1 MKGNIIMGF
10 WHNTSS
16 LPGKEDCGGQPEK
29 MVLTDI
35 AMEYNVIVVAFMQ
48 QIDGSDDSIPD
59 FKPYGCTDSEFRQ
72 QVEELH
78 NQGRKVLIA
87 LGGRDARIAFHRGD
101 ELSLATRINELVD
114 KFGFDG
120 LNIALDEDAMVLA
133 DNQLVIPAAL
143 KMLKDYY
150 CAVGRSFIISMTPR
164 FAYLSNKHEFVSYIN
179 ALEGYYDFI
188 APVYFGS
195 DDDGLWV
202 DSVGWISQR
211 NEVLREDFLYFLTES
226 LLTGTRDFIKISYD
240 KFILALPINSD
251 AAEEYMMNPQSVKS
265 ALVRLKASGL
275 SIHGLMAWPVSGD
288 VDIKSSSEPDYLAFI
303 QCYGDLIGD
312 STDTAVVPAA
322 PEWRPGLHYSDTD
335 VVGWNGKEWVCLMS
349 HDSDIFWTPARSSRL
364 WIPC

>member
-16 LPGKEDCGGQPEK
+16 SFCEESCGGQSEGMELNDTP
-29 MVLTDI
+29 
-35 AMEYNVIVVAFMQ
+35 MEYNVIVVDFMQ
-48 QIDGSDDSIPD
+48 RIDGSNDSIPD
-59 FKPYGCTDSEFRQ
+59 FKPSGYTDSEFRQ

-78 NQGRKVLIA
+78 KQGRKVLIA
-87 LGGRDARIAFHRGD
+87 LGGRDANIALHRGD

-143 KMLKDYY
+143 RMLKDYY

-164 FAYLSNKHEFVSYIN
+164 FAHLSNKHEFVSYIN

-188 APVYFGS
+188 APVYYGA
-195 DDDGLWV
+195 DDEGLWV
-202 DSVGWISQR
+202 DSVGWVSHR

-226 LLTGTRDFIKISYD
+226 LLTGTRNFIKIPYD

-251 AAEEYMMNPQSVKS
+251 AAEDCMINPQSVKS
-265 ALVRLKASGL
+265 ALVRLKASEL

-288 VDIKSSSEPDYLAFI
+288 ADIKSSGEPDYLAFI
-303 QCYGDLIGD
+303 QCCGDLIGD
-312 STDTAVVPAA
+312 SADTTVVPAT

-335 VVGWNGKEWVCLMS
+335 VVGWNGKEWVCVMS